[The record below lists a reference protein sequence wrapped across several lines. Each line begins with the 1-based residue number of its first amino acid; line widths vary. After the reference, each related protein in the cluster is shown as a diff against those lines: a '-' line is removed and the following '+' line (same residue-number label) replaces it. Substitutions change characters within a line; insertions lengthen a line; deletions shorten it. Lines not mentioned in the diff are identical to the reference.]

1 MVLEISLSSSNFNQF
16 AYNVIKSFKGSEW
29 NPSSKEWL
37 LKINFYQEFKDKI
50 SQYKIVKVLSPEERV
65 KRIFVIEDHSEFLLI
80 QNNITVDD
88 FLINMIKKFNGY
100 FCKFKNGW
108 IIKKKRKN
116 EEHFLERIAEM
127 MHNYQ
132 VKYIGKNL
140 LAI

>member
-16 AYNVIKSFKGSEW
+16 AIKSEYDSDLINVIKSFKGGEW

-37 LKINFYQEFKDKI
+37 LNMNFYQEFKDKI
-50 SQYKIVKVLSPEERV
+50 SQYKIVKDLSPEEKV

-100 FCKFKNGW
+100 F
-108 IIKKKRKN
+108 
-116 EEHFLERIAEM
+116 
-127 MHNYQ
+127 
-132 VKYIGKNL
+132 
-140 LAI
+140 